1 MTPNQPTYSFWYFH
15 IFISQKH
22 KIDFVDA
29 LMIMGVG
36 LLAGAI
42 NTMAGGGSL
51 LSLPLL
57 IFMGLPPSVA
67 NATNRVA
74 IFSQNIF
81 AIAGFR
87 SKGVSEF
94 RYSFILGISALIG
107 AVIGAKIAVDIKGEL
122 FNKILAV
129 IMVMVVLAI
138 ISGKFKSTGGK
149 SESTKSGS
157 QIIGMIT
164 FFFVGIYGG
173 FVQAGVGFL
182 IMGALSAIHG
192 FSLVKINS
200 MKVFIVFVYTIAA
213 LGVFIYEG
221 KVNWHYGIILAVG
234 NSTGAWFAS
243 RWSVEKGD
251 KAIKVFL
258 VIAVIALSV
267 KLWLY

>member
-1 MTPNQPTYSFWYFH
+1 M
-15 IFISQKH
+15 
-22 KIDFVDA
+22 DFLEA

-51 LSLPLL
+51 LSLPIL
-57 IFMGLPPSVA
+57 IFLGLPPAVA

-81 AIAGFR
+81 AVAGFR

-94 RYSFILGISALIG
+94 KYSFVLGLSALVG
-107 AVIGAKIAVDIKGEL
+107 AVIGAKIAVDIRGEL
-122 FNKILAV
+122 FNKILA
-129 IMVMVVLAI
+129 IVMIIVVLLT
-138 ISGKFKSTGGK
+138 ISGRFKPKGDK
-149 SESTKSGS
+149 SESTNPTSKIFGIVS
-157 QIIGMIT
+157 
-164 FFFVGIYGG
+164 FFFIGIYGG
-173 FVQAGVGFL
+173 FIQAGVGFL

-200 MKVFIVFVYTIAA
+200 MKVFIVLVYTIAA

-221 KVNWHYGIILAVG
+221 KVNWLYGIVLAIG
-234 NSTGAWFAS
+234 NSAGAWFAS

-251 KAIKVFL
+251 KVIKIFL
-258 VIAVIALSV
+258 VVAVIALSI
-267 KLWLY
+267 KLWLF

>member
-1 MTPNQPTYSFWYFH
+1 M
-15 IFISQKH
+15 
-22 KIDFVDA
+22 DFLDA

-51 LSLPLL
+51 LSLPIL
-57 IFMGLPPSVA
+57 IFLGLPPAVA

-81 AIAGFR
+81 AVAGFK
-87 SKGVSEF
+87 SKGISEF
-94 RYSFILGISALIG
+94 KYSFVLGISALFG
-107 AVIGAKIAVDIKGEL
+107 AIIGAKIAVDIRGEL
-122 FNKILAV
+122 FNKILS
-129 IMVMVVLAI
+129 IVMVIVVFAT
-138 ISGKFKSTGGK
+138 ISGRFKPKGNK
-149 SESTKSGS
+149 SESTASRSK
-157 QIIGMIT
+157 IIGVIT

-173 FVQAGVGFL
+173 FIQAGVGFL

-200 MKVFIVFVYTIAA
+200 MKVFIVLVYTIAA

-221 KVNWHYGIILAVG
+221 KVNWLYGIVLAVG
-234 NSTGAWFAS
+234 NSAGAWFAS

-251 KAIKVFL
+251 KAIKIFL
-258 VIAVIALSV
+258 VIAVIALSI
-267 KLWLY
+267 KLWVY

>member
-1 MTPNQPTYSFWYFH
+1 MD
-15 IFISQKH
+15 I
-22 KIDFVDA
+22 VDA

-51 LSLPLL
+51 LSLPIL
-57 IFMGLPPSVA
+57 IFMGLPPAVA

-94 RYSFILGISALIG
+94 RYSFILGLSALVG
-107 AVIGAKIAVDIKGEL
+107 AIIGAKVAVDIKGEV
-122 FNKILAV
+122 FNKILSV
-129 IMVMVVLAI
+129 IMVIVVFAT
-138 ISGKFKSTGGK
+138 ISGKLKPK
-149 SESTKSGS
+149 AEQSESTEARSKF
-157 QIIGMIT
+157 IGIIT

-173 FVQAGVGFL
+173 FIQAGVGFL

-200 MKVFIVFVYTIAA
+200 MKVFIVLVYTIAA
-213 LGVFIYEG
+213 LGVFIHEG
-221 KVNWHYGIILAVG
+221 KVNWLYGIVLAVG

-251 KAIKVFL
+251 KAIKIFL
-258 VIAVIALSV
+258 VIAVIALSI